1 MFMPSCTTKEHL
13 CLEFIPNQKD
23 FSHSSF
29 TDALPCGLYFSF
41 VDRPSKLNAAPDK
54 IEIELDTRPVTAAY
68 RAPMITIGIRIRVTI

>member
-1 MFMPSCTTKEHL
+1 MFMPSRTTKEYL

-41 VDRPSKLNAAPDK
+41 VNRPSKRDAAPDK
-54 IEIELDTRPVTAAY
+54 IEIAHDTRPVTATY
-68 RAPMITIGIRIRVTI
+68 RAPMITSGIPIRVTI